1 MPNDLTPLRAGIIA
15 IKVVVLCGAR
25 LTIGVTLLSGPLSG
39 ETIQR
44 AVKLSMQCFSLYN
57 AVQEQRVL

>member
-1 MPNDLTPLRAGIIA
+1 MPIDLTPLRAGIIA
-15 IKVVVLCGAR
+15 IKVVVRCGAR
-25 LTIGVTLLSGPLSG
+25 LTIGVTLLSDPLSG